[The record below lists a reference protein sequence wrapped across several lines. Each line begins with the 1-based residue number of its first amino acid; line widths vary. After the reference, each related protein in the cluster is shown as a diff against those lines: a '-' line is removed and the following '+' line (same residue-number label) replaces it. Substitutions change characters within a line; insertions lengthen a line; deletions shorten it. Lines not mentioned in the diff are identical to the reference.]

1 MLFLPAA
8 SLGWRISTVPEFGT
22 RGAFTIEAGPE
33 DRAWDVPWIA
43 MEQQSVFC
51 AVEGDPAR
59 KFIAHCCD
67 GDIVTVKGFH
77 ETRPST
83 AAANTP
89 WTGRFRVRAVYT
101 APDFLLIAQSSR
113 DGVKVG
119 EGNSI
124 GYRAMTAR
132 QMRLRGSQT
141 ATALNFGFTKPSLW
155 RKLASGP
162 RSQGDGGPPAPAP
175 DGWSARRG
183 LFAGDFRRKS
193 TLDQVRGPK
202 AVSNMGHDRS
212 EHQARRVLD
221 PRKASDLDALVP
233 NSGAQLRRDRVRNLK
248 IPMTYRGQEG
258 EVGGAGVPPIRPVWQ
273 TLRLP

>member
-132 QMRLRGSQT
+132 QMRLRWIPNSDGPKFRFHKTVTLAQ
-141 ATALNFGFTKPSLW
+141 A
-155 RKLASGP
+155 RKRPPQSG
-162 RSQGDGGPPAPAP
+162 
-175 DGWSARRG
+175 RRG
-183 LFAGDFRRKS
+183 PTCPGARWLVSAPGSFR
-193 TLDQVRGPK
+193 
-202 AVSNMGHDRS
+202 
-212 EHQARRVLD
+212 
-221 PRKASDLDALVP
+221 
-233 NSGAQLRRDRVRNLK
+233 
-248 IPMTYRGQEG
+248 
-258 EVGGAGVPPIRPVWQ
+258 GGFP
-273 TLRLP
+273 